1 MTRIRP
7 MFDKETLDKNLC
19 EKSYIASDTVIEIEG
34 KSSSKELFK
43 CHKVFGERST
53 QEEVF
58 KPLIPLLR
66 YAIWGDNATIFA
78 FGQTGSGK
86 SFTF

>member
-19 EKSYIASDTVIEIEG
+19 EKSYIASDTVIQIEG
-34 KSSSKELFK
+34 KSSSNELFK
-43 CHKVFGERST
+43 CNKVFGERST

-58 KPLIPLLR
+58 EPLKDLVK
-66 YAIWGDNATIFA
+66 YAAKGRNATIFA
-78 FGQTGSGK
+78 FG
-86 SFTF
+86 

>member
-1 MTRIRP
+1 

-58 KPLIPLLR
+58 EPLKDMIEDAA
-66 YAIWGDNATIFA
+66 YWGKNATIFA

>member
-19 EKSYIASDTVIEIEG
+19 EKSYIANDTVIQIEG

-43 CHKVFGERST
+43 CYKVFGERST

-58 KPLIPLLR
+58 KPLKGLVK
-66 YAIWGDNATIFA
+66 YACMGYNAIIFA
-78 FGQTGSGK
+78 FG
-86 SFTF
+86 